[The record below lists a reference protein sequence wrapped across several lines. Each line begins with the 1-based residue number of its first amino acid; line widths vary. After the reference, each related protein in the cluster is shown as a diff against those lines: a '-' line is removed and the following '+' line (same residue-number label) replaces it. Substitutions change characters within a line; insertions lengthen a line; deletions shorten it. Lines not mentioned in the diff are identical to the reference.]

1 MKRFASF
8 TIVSILAAT
17 SLVSNANAASYEPG
31 NETIPVGYASISVDE
46 EAGAIGYSQLSIQ
59 PSGPDENLNRG
70 EWVMCESLDDER
82 CDFSNPKNDFLA
94 WSVLPPCQDEQD
106 DNCIE
111 PLIMSSEGSEVL
123 GIAIG
128 STMGRYTYPDKPEIR
143 FVEAGQPTIFR
154 VPGVIHGGGTDTYV
168 MSARLAMRFNHRLGY
183 FEAND
188 LSTAVTPVTIVPRP
202 QQQNGRLGC
211 IEISPSECGVV
222 EDFSAGV
229 RVKTTVRVTNEV
241 GGWFFGRMKDP
252 NIGVMG
258 HSASNNKLTVD
269 AEPVRVARLNV
280 VVPQSRLTLQDR
292 KAMGNSGSSG
302 ALGSERVYFGTAAH
316 DESVFKLIDHYRSW
330 VNDTA
335 AGETSLWSFR
345 TITTGS
351 GNQCFADNSQ
361 VFGIVTTNATG
372 YNGNSPSYDR
382 GSLNYRVAGLHYAA
396 GGEALN
402 LGTYDLVMRSD
413 TARCL
418 YGFTKAPVS
427 ATVAVLGAG
436 GQETVATTV
445 VSERDGWLKL
455 AAYGFTFSE
464 KEIKVRFTQ
473 SRTRTLSGHP
483 GRATALTGKQKSEIR
498 AVLEKGIGNS
508 KFICTGIRLEGQPVS
523 MNRVVRL
530 RAKLACDYAKSLN
543 PSLSTFYQTKTT
555 KAPSF
560 NGRVLVVSK

>member
-1 MKRFASF
+1 MKRFGSF
-8 TIVSILAAT
+8 TLVSILAAT
-17 SLVSNANAASYEPG
+17 SLASTANAASYEPG
-31 NETIPVGYASISVDE
+31 NENIPVGYASISIDE

-59 PSGPDENLNRG
+59 PPAADENLIRG

-94 WSVLPPCQDEQD
+94 WSVLPPCQGEQD
-106 DNCIE
+106 ENCIE
-111 PLIMSSEGSEVL
+111 PLVMSIDGSEVV
-123 GIAIG
+123 GIQIG
-128 STMGRYTYPDKPEIR
+128 STAGRYTYPDKPDIR
-143 FVEAGQPTIFR
+143 FVEAGKPTIFR
-154 VPGVIHGGGTDTYV
+154 VPGVMHGGGTDTYV

-202 QQQNGRLGC
+202 QQQNGQLGC
-211 IEISPSECGVV
+211 IEISPAECGVI
-222 EDFSAGV
+222 EDFATGV
-229 RVKTTVRVTNEV
+229 RVKTTIRVTNEV

-252 NIGVMG
+252 SIGVIG
-258 HSASNNKLTVD
+258 HSGSNNRFTVD

-280 VVPQSRLTLQDR
+280 VVPQSRLTLEDR

-302 ALGSERVYFGTAAH
+302 ALGTERVYFGTAAH
-316 DESVFKLIDHYRSW
+316 DESVFKLIEHYRSW

-335 AGETSLWSFR
+335 AGETSIWSFR
-345 TITTGS
+345 TITNGS
-351 GNQCFADNSQ
+351 GNKCFADNSQ

-382 GSLNYRVAGLHYAA
+382 GSLNYRVAGLHYAP

-418 YGFTKAPVS
+418 YGFSKAPVS
-427 ATVAVLGAG
+427 ATVAVVGAG
-436 GQETVATTV
+436 GQETVATTT
-445 VSERDGWLKL
+445 VSEKDGWLKL

-464 KEIKVRFTQ
+464 KEIKVKITQ
-473 SRTRTLSGHP
+473 PQTRTLTNYL
-483 GRATALTGKQKSEIR
+483 GRATALTAKQKAEIKATVTR
-498 AVLEKGIGNS
+498 GAGNS
-508 KFICTGIRLEGQPVS
+508 KFICTGIRLVGQPAAQ
-523 MNRVVRL
+523 NALVRQ

-543 PSLSTFYQTKTT
+543 PKLSTFFQTKTT
-555 KAPSF
+555 KARNF